1 MIRPRR
7 RTLAI
12 ACGIMMGVAALGG
25 AQLSNLQLELE
36 DVEIGGGWIYGD
48 LDEGFAQAKETGQ
61 PLFVLFR

>member
-1 MIRPRR
+1 
-7 RTLAI
+7 
-12 ACGIMMGVAALGG
+12 MMGVAALGG